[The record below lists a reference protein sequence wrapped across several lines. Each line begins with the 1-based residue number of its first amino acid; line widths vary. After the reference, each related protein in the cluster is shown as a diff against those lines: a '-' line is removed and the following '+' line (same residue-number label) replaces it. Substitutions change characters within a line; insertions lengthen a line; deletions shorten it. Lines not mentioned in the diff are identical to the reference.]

1 MQEKKPTNAQLQ
13 KRLKNA
19 VLHVDKTKA
28 YRAVMFADRNLK
40 IEIEDDIAIV
50 SRLSYSLCFNKVVAG
65 GYSRIYMVLA
75 NIVDMVQ
82 RYDCTKESEKVGKY
96 ISYWKLWDAVR
107 EKEAQQ
113 GDLGVFTV
121 FSCWFDV
128 LQSTLFL
135 CPERNDEMFALN
147 SIYVLNTY
155 VHEVLSKPYDK
166 DMTNKEL
173 SIEISKLFNQ
183 YIAEMG
189 EEQVV
194 LHKETKEEREKAIAD
209 AMAAD
214 EVEQNLEEQA
224 NETEG

>member
-19 VLHVDKTKA
+19 VLHIDKTKA

-40 IEIEDDIAIV
+40 IEIEEDVAII

-65 GYSRIYMVLA
+65 GYSRVYMILA
-75 NIVDMVQ
+75 NVVDMVK
-82 RYDCTKESEKVGKY
+82 RYDCIKENDKVGKFT
-96 ISYWKLWDAVR
+96 SYWKLWDAVR

-135 CPERNDEMFALN
+135 CPEKSDEMFALN

-194 LHKETKEEREKAIAD
+194 LHKETKEEQEQAIAD

-224 NETEG
+224 DENKG

>member
-1 MQEKKPTNAQLQ
+1 
-13 KRLKNA
+13 
-19 VLHVDKTKA
+19 
-28 YRAVMFADRNLK
+28 
-40 IEIEDDIAIV
+40 
-50 SRLSYSLCFNKVVAG
+50 
-65 GYSRIYMVLA
+65 
-75 NIVDMVQ
+75 
-82 RYDCTKESEKVGKY
+82 
-96 ISYWKLWDAVR
+96 
-107 EKEAQQ
+107 
-113 GDLGVFTV
+113 V

-183 YIAEMG
+183 YISEIG
-189 EEQVV
+189 EEQIV
-194 LHKETKEEREKAIAD
+194 LHKETKEEQEQAIAD

-224 NETEG
+224 DEN

>member
-1 MQEKKPTNAQLQ
+1 
-13 KRLKNA
+13 
-19 VLHVDKTKA
+19 
-28 YRAVMFADRNLK
+28 
-40 IEIEDDIAIV
+40 
-50 SRLSYSLCFNKVVAG
+50 
-65 GYSRIYMVLA
+65 
-75 NIVDMVQ
+75 MVQ

-135 CPERNDEMFALN
+135 CPEKNDEMFALN
-147 SIYVLNTY
+147 SIYVLNSY

-194 LHKETKEEREKAIAD
+194 LHKETKEEQEQAIAD

-224 NETEG
+224 DENKG

>member
-1 MQEKKPTNAQLQ
+1 MQEKKLTNAQLQ

-28 YRAVMFADRNLK
+28 YHAVMFADRNLK
-40 IEIEDDIAIV
+40 IEIEDDMAII

-75 NIVDMVQ
+75 NVVDMVQ
-82 RYDCTKESEKVGKY
+82 RYDCTKKSEKVGEY

-113 GDLGVFTV
+113 GDLGVLTV

-135 CPERNDEMFALN
+135 CPEKNDEMFALN

-155 VHEVLSKPYDK
+155 VHEVLAKPYDK

-173 SIEISKLFNQ
+173 SVEISKLFNQ

-189 EEQVV
+189 EEQIV
-194 LHKETKEEREKAIAD
+194 LHKETKEEQEQAIAD
-209 AMAAD
+209 AMAAY
-214 EVEQNLEEQA
+214 EVEQNLQEQA
-224 NETEG
+224 NENKG

>member
-40 IEIEDDIAIV
+40 IEIEDEMAIV

-82 RYDCTKESEKVGKY
+82 RYDCTKESEKVGKF

-135 CPERNDEMFALN
+135 CPEKADETFALN

-155 VHEVLSKPYDK
+155 VHGVLAKPYDK

-173 SIEISKLFNQ
+173 MIEISNEVNE
-183 YIAEMG
+183 YIAQMG
-189 EEQVV
+189 DEYVV
-194 LHKETKEEREKAIAD
+194 LHKETKEEQEQATAD
-209 AMAAD
+209 ALA
-214 EVEQNLEEQA
+214 EEQ
-224 NETEG
+224 TEQALNDAE